1 MERKIT
7 NSRELREAIIELERK
22 KVVQENIL
30 KEQFRATQ
38 HSLKPSSM
46 FNTAVQKVKHSSAMQ
61 NGLFKAAA
69 GIGLGFLT
77 KNIWLGKAMPVIN
90 QLLDRNGT
98 SNGAATHHNS
108 GGSVLKTYGAAI
120 LKSLFTKKRN
130 TL

>member
-7 NSRELREAIIELERK
+7 NSRELREAIIELERR

-46 FNTAVQKVKHSSAMQ
+46 FNTAVQKVKHSPAMQ

-69 GIGLGFLT
+69 GIGIGLLT
-77 KNIWLGKAMPVIN
+77 KNMWLGKAMPVIN
-90 QLLDRNGT
+90 QIFDRNGST
-98 SNGAATHHNS
+98 NSSSNHNS
-108 GGSVLKTYGAAI
+108 RGSVLKTYGAAV
-120 LKSLFTKKRN
+120 LKSLFTKKKH